1 MARVVFILS
10 QIETV
15 PSDKRKADQE
25 LVCAWKLATDVN
37 FQAFNARI
45 PIQASNRLAIGL
57 PLKVKS
63 A

>member
-10 QIETV
+10 QFETV

-37 FQAFNARI
+37 FQAFN
-45 PIQASNRLAIGL
+45 PD
-57 PLKVKS
+57 PDF
-63 A
+63 